1 MMMMMATMMMRMMWS
16 QTVSRLACWAA
27 PNPPVDMS
35 HLCCTFYRR
44 FDFNEA
50 EDYDVCGDNRNM
62 HICIFVKIH
71 KTDSDTNDHI
81 LSSALRILKTENQ
94 KLRSCNICE

>member
-1 MMMMMATMMMRMMWS
+1 MMMMVTMMMMVDKNNDDDGDILMRMMWS

-62 HICIFVKIH
+62 HIRIFVKIH
-71 KTDSDTNDHI
+71 KTG
-81 LSSALRILKTENQ
+81 R
-94 KLRSCNICE
+94 